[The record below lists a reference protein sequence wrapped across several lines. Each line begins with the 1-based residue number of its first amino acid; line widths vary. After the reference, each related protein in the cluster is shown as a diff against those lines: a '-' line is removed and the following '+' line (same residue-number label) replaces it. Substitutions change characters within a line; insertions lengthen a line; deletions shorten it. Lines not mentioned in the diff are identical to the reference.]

1 LSNIVIQ
8 KFGGT
13 SVRDIEN
20 RKECFKKI
28 AIELNNNKKV
38 IVVVSAMGR
47 KGEPYA
53 TDTLISLTNEIEGK
67 EKDLLMATG
76 EMISA
81 SIFVNDLK
89 KFFEVEHIKDKT
101 VSILTGGEA
110 GIITDSKFNKANII
124 AFETENLEEAIL
136 NNNVVIVT
144 GFQGKTKK
152 GEITTLGRGGS
163 DTSAVALGVAI
174 KAEKIEIFSDVNG
187 MMSAD
192 PKMVVD
198 AKMIRHIN
206 YEDALNL
213 SYYGAKVIDPRALE
227 IGKKYNAKIIL
238 KSTFTDDRGTII
250 SSDIIGERE
259 IEGNAGVFSGIAYKN
274 EFIQYEIFVD
284 KIILKSIILTS
295 IKEIGISLDMINIEK
310 ERMSFITEEENE
322 KKIDK
327 ILSDNKLKGN
337 FTKGLSKLTIVGEKI
352 AGVPGIMQSIIE
364 PIFNEGIEVIQTSDS
379 HTTIC
384 LLVEKE
390 ELKKALCILHKKFFQ

>member
-1 LSNIVIQ
+1 MQ

-20 RKECFKKI
+20 RVKCFKKI
-28 AIELNNNKKV
+28 ENELKKNNKV
-38 IVVVSAMGR
+38 IVIVSAMGR

-53 TDTLISLTNEIEGK
+53 TDTLISLTKEIEGK

-81 SIFVNDLK
+81 SVFVNDFKNYLIEK
-89 KFFEVEHIKDKT
+89 NIEKRN
-101 VSILTGGEA
+101 VSVLTGGEA
-110 GIITDSKFNKANII
+110 GIITDSNFNQANII
-124 AFETENLEEAIL
+124 AFETENLEEAMQT
-136 NNNVVIVT
+136 NDVVIVT
-144 GFQGKTKK
+144 RFQDKTKK

-163 DTSAVALGVAI
+163 DTSAVALGIAI

-192 PKMVVD
+192 PKMVAD

-238 KSTFTDDRGTII
+238 KSTFTDDRGTVI
-250 SSDIIGERE
+250 SSDIIGERS
-259 IEGNAGVFSGIAYKN
+259 IEGNSSVFSGIAYKN
-274 EFIQYEIFVD
+274 ECLRYEIFAED
-284 KIILKSIILTS
+284 LQLKSKILTT
-295 IKEIGISLDMINIEK
+295 IKEVGISLDMINIEK
-310 ERMSFITEEENE
+310 DGISFIIEEEKERKVN
-322 KKIDK
+322 KI
-327 ILSDNKLKGN
+327 ISENNLKSN
-337 FTKGLSKLTIVGEKI
+337 LTKELSKLTIVGERI

-364 PIFNEGIEVIQTSDS
+364 PIFAEGIEVVQTSDS

-384 LLVEKE
+384 LLVNKN
-390 ELKKALCILHKKFFQ
+390 ELKKALCVLHKKFFQ